1 METQISTPRR
11 KSWAIFRPTETV
23 ERVLQELVLVYS
35 EIAPTSAED
44 EMAFIILEKAL
55 QDLLECRQL
64 NRGIRTTDN
73 YVWAL
78 EVEFAACVGLSGRIN
93 ILLPYAISELENT
106 QKLARP
112 IAVYVHG
119 KVKMDNIKQLLRAVL
134 RTLNR

>member
-93 ILLPYAISELENT
+93 ILLPYAAGGGNDIQNLDR
-106 QKLARP
+106 Q

-119 KVKMDNIKQLLRAVL
+119 KVRMDNIKQLLRAVL
-134 RTLNR
+134 RALNR

>member
-11 KSWAIFRPTETV
+11 KGWAIFRPTETV

-78 EVEFAACVGLSGRIN
+78 EVELAACVGLSGRIN
-93 ILLPYAISELENT
+93 ILLPYAAGGGNDIQNLDR
-106 QKLARP
+106 Q

-119 KVKMDNIKQLLRAVL
+119 KVRMDNIKQLLRAVL
-134 RTLNR
+134 RALNR

>member
-11 KSWAIFRPTETV
+11 KGWAIFRPTETV

-64 NRGIRTTDN
+64 NRGTCTTDN

-119 KVKMDNIKQLLRAVL
+119 KVRMDNIKQLLRTIVHA
-134 RTLNR
+134 LN